1 MQAHNLSLH
10 THDQP
15 VGWVKRYSSYKKK
28 RKPLKYFLM
37 VKIIDFQNDSI
48 SELCPSIKTFKPEF
62 RQRYDFEIR
71 FGIEN
76 LKS

>member
-1 MQAHNLSLH
+1 MQLQSLQKEAQ
-10 THDQP
+10 TF
-15 VGWVKRYSSYKKK
+15 KMN
-28 RKPLKYFLM
+28 FLR

-48 SELCPSIKTFKPEF
+48 SGLCPSIKIFTPEF
-62 RQRYDFEIR
+62 RQRYDFEFG